1 MPDLLPLFLNLTGR
15 AVVLVGGGPVAT
27 AKLRQLL
34 AAGARV
40 RVVAPEISDEI
51 QGLVASPS
59 VVARGVQPRDRGP
72 AASAR
77 EALGRASPEL
87 CGLSSGQRR
96 ERAAP
101 HPPVTLGPG
110 HLTLAQRPFVAADL
124 DAAWLV
130 VAAAT
135 PEVNR
140 HVAEVAEARRL
151 FVNAVDDPANA
162 SAFLGGV
169 VRRDGVTL
177 AISTSGAAPAL
188 TALLREGLDALLPR
202 DLATWMWQARAA
214 RAAWRRE
221 GVPME
226 ARKPRLLQALNAL
239 YQETAE
245 RAASAEETR
254 FAVSA
259 ISAVERGPRVP
270 WLNGPEDSW
279 L

>member
-15 AVVLVGGGPVAT
+15 DVVLVGGGPVAT

-40 RVVAPEISDEI
+40 QVVAPDVTDEI
-51 QGLVASPS
+51 AALVARP
-59 VVARGVQPRDRGP
+59 
-72 AASAR
+72 
-77 EALGRASPEL
+77 ASP
-87 CGLSSGQRR
+87 
-96 ERAAP
+96 
-101 HPPVTLGPG
+101 V
-110 HLTLAQRPFVAADL
+110 TLAQRPFGPADL
-124 DAAWLV
+124 DGAWLV

-140 HVAEVAEARRL
+140 QVADEAEARRL
-151 FVNAVDDPANA
+151 FVNAVDDPTNA
-162 SAFLGGV
+162 TAFLGGV

-188 TALLREGLDALLPR
+188 AALLREGLDALLPC
-202 DLATWMWQARAA
+202 DLASWVSQARAA
-214 RAAWRRE
+214 RVAWRRD

-226 ARKPRLLQALNAL
+226 ARKPRLLEALNAL
-239 YQETAE
+239 YHEEETAE
-245 RAASAEETR
+245 DAELAENKKI
-254 FAVSA
+254 FAGSAVSA
-259 ISAVERGPRVP
+259 VPSSEHGARVP

>member
-1 MPDLLPLFLNLTGR
+1 MSELLPLFLNLTGR

-40 RVVAPEISDEI
+40 SIVAPDVTTEIEAI
-51 QGLVASPS
+51 A
-59 VVARGVQPRDRGP
+59 ARGVQDGDREAESP
-72 AASAR
+72 AAYVDVVLAR
-77 EALGRASPEL
+77 
-87 CGLSSGQRR
+87 
-96 ERAAP
+96 
-101 HPPVTLGPG
+101 
-110 HLTLAQRPFVAADL
+110 RPFEPADL

-135 PEVNR
+135 PDVNR
-140 HVAEVAEARRL
+140 HVAAIAETRRI

-162 SAFLGGV
+162 TAFLSGV
-169 VRRDGVTL
+169 VRRDGVTI

-188 TALLREGLDALLPR
+188 AALLREGLDALLPR

-221 GVPME
+221 GVPM
-226 ARKPRLLQALNAL
+226 AMRKPRLLQALNAL
-239 YQETAE
+239 YDQT
-245 RAASAEETR
+245 AASAEDAGTPSVP
-254 FAVSA
+254 VSVIAA
-259 ISAVERGPRVP
+259 IEKGPRVP